1 MSRSDPEFAEE
12 LPSEEDIAMFYLA
25 DRLARMETDAD
36 RREFLKGVM
45 GTDSLN
51 VRSLAAGW
59 IATSILLKGRL

>member
-1 MSRSDPEFAEE
+1 
-12 LPSEEDIAMFYLA
+12 MFYLA